1 VKAVTRTPTTPTRS
15 SQTRSALLLSEP
27 LRRRQLLR
35 AALAASALA
44 LASGCAEKQG
54 HRLICQH
61 QRTGEVYAE
70 LNIKLGAI
78 ITHSWLHSIELS
90 RWTDIYRFE
99 GERLML
105 ISTEFEEYGAGMPLD
120 EGDLTFQD
128 GKLVIENIDRSFEA
142 IGWIHSHRVG
152 YRIGID
158 GDIGLIDTDELPD
171 SEPIELRPR

>member
-1 VKAVTRTPTTPTRS
+1 MKAVTRTPTTRSSLTRS
-15 SQTRSALLLSEP
+15 GLLCSAS
-27 LRRRQLLR
+27 LRRRQLLQ
-35 AALAASALA
+35 AAAAASALA
-44 LASGCAEKQG
+44 LASSCAGSQS

-70 LNIKLGAI
+70 LNIDLGAI

-99 GERLML
+99 AEQLML

-120 EGDLTFQD
+120 EGDLTYRD
-128 GKLVIENIDRSFEA
+128 GKIVIENIDRPFEA
-142 IGWIHSHRVG
+142 IGWIHSHRVD

-158 GDIGLIDTDELPD
+158 GDTGLIDTDQLPD
-171 SEPIELRPR
+171 REPIELRPR